1 MRKRSF
7 ICFLRNNKLL
17 TLLLLLLL
25 LLLTEGDSA
34 LESLSGDQFA
44 LSYQSVDKP
53 DIRFND

>member
-17 TLLLLLLL
+17 TLLLLL